1 MILSEDMYVP
11 ALRWRQGEYQ
21 ALTRLAAEVKDR
33 IVPLITIPDVEF
45 DFEHGRLKKT
55 VHEHVHPFVLRY
67 HKKWGGRPA
76 WVVLTAS
83 IAVGRMNG
91 GEHVFDYV
99 FDGLRSYG
107 EMVIPALPLDAD
119 AATVAA
125 VRRAAMRDGQGAGA
139 IVRLED
145 LMAGGVEAKVV
156 SLARRAGVFLA
167 EADIVIDLR
176 APNFEPYGLFAAAL
190 WQTMG
195 QLGDL
200 ARFRNIVLLSTA
212 IPESFG
218 MIAKGTDEVPR
229 HDWLFYQVFL
239 QQIPAEI
246 RRPNYGDYTIVHP
259 DFKALDMRMVKAAAK
274 VIYTKSKSWGTRK
287 GGAFRDDP
295 SQMRW
300 HCAEIIRDS
309 HFEFRGGGYSY
320 GDKYI
325 EGCAA
330 SVESTSNL
338 TRWKDVGINHH
349 MTMVVRDL
357 AKFASGSSIV

>member
-1 MILSEDMYVP
+1 MYVP

-21 ALTRLAAEVKDR
+21 ALTRLASDVKDR
-33 IVPLITIPDVEF
+33 IVPIITIPDVEY

-83 IAVGRMNG
+83 IAAGRMNSG
-91 GEHVFDYV
+91 KHVFDYV

-107 EMVIPALPLDAD
+107 EMAIPALPLDANR
-119 AATVAA
+119 ATVAA
-125 VRRAAMRDGQGAGA
+125 VRRVTMQDGQGVGT

-145 LMAGGVEAKVV
+145 LMAGDVEAKVMSMAHRSRV
-156 SLARRAGVFLA
+156 LLA
-167 EADIVIDLR
+167 EMDVVIDLR
-176 APNFEPYGLFAAAL
+176 APNFEPYGLFAGAL
-190 WQTMG
+190 WQAMS

-200 ARFRNIVLLSTA
+200 GRFRNVVLLSTA
-212 IPESFG
+212 IPESFRK
-218 MIAKGTDEVPR
+218 IAKGTDELPR
-229 HDWLFYQVFL
+229 HDWLFYQLFL

-259 DFKALDMRMVKAAAK
+259 NFKALDMRMVKAAAK
-274 VIYTKSKSWGTRK
+274 LIYTKSNSWGTRK
-287 GGAFRDDP
+287 GSAFRDNP

-300 HCAEIIRDS
+300 HCAEIIQDS

-325 EGCAA
+325 EGCA
-330 SVESTSNL
+330 VGLESTSNL

-357 AKFASGSSIV
+357 AKLVSASSIV

>member
-1 MILSEDMYVP
+1 MYVP
-11 ALRWRQGEYQ
+11 ALRWRLGEYQ
-21 ALTRLAAEVKDR
+21 ALTKLASDVKDR

-76 WVVLTAS
+76 WVALTSS
-83 IAVGRMNG
+83 IAAGRMNG

-99 FDGLRSYG
+99 FDGLGSYD
-107 EMVIPALPLDAD
+107 ELAIPALPLDAD
-119 AATVAA
+119 RATVAA
-125 VRRAAMRDGQGAGA
+125 VRRTAKRDGQGVGA

-145 LMAGGVEAKVV
+145 LMVGGVEAKVV
-156 SLARRAGVFLA
+156 SLARQSGVFLA
-167 EADIVIDLR
+167 EMDVVIDLR
-176 APNFEPYGLFAAAL
+176 APNFEPYGLFAGAL
-190 WQTMG
+190 WQAMS

-200 ARFRNIVLLSTA
+200 GRFRNVVLLSTA
-212 IPESFG
+212 IPESFR
-218 MIAKGTDEVPR
+218 MIAKGTDELPR
-229 HDWLFYQVFL
+229 HDWLFYRAFL
-239 QQIPAEI
+239 QRIPAEI

-259 DFKALDMRMVKAAAK
+259 NFTALDMRMVRAAAK
-274 VIYTKSKSWGTRK
+274 LIYTKSKSWGTRK
-287 GGAFRDDP
+287 GGAFRDNP
-295 SQMRW
+295 SQMRG
-300 HCAEIIRDS
+300 HCAEIIQNS

-325 EGCAA
+325 EGCAVG
-330 SVESTSNL
+330 VESTSNL

-357 AKFASGSSIV
+357 AKLVSGSSTV

>member
-1 MILSEDMYVP
+1 MILSENMYVP

-21 ALTRLAAEVKDR
+21 ALNRLAPDVKDR

-55 VHEHVHPFVLRY
+55 VHEHVHPFALRY

-76 WVVLTAS
+76 WVALTAS
-83 IAVGRMNG
+83 IATGRMNG

-99 FDGLRSYG
+99 FDRLGSYG
-107 EMVIPALPLDAD
+107 ELAMPALPLDAD
-119 AATVAA
+119 AATLAA
-125 VRRAAMRDGQGAGA
+125 VRRAAMRGQGAGA
-139 IVRLED
+139 IVRLEH

-156 SLARRAGVFLA
+156 SLARGAGVFLA
-167 EADIVIDLR
+167 ETDVVIDLR
-176 APNFEPYGLFAAAL
+176 APNFEPYGLFAAGL
-190 WQTMG
+190 WRAMVE
-195 QLGDL
+195 LGDL
-200 ARFRNIVLLSTA
+200 GRFRNVVLLSTA

-229 HDWLFYQVFL
+229 HDWLFYQAFV
-239 QQIPAEI
+239 QQMPAEM

-274 VIYTKSKSWGTRK
+274 VIYTKSDSWGTRK

-295 SQMRW
+295 SQMRR
-300 HCAEIIRDS
+300 HCAEIVRDS

-330 SVESTSNL
+330 GVESTSNL

-349 MTMVVRDL
+349 MTMIVRDL

>member
-1 MILSEDMYVP
+1 MFLSEDMYVP
-11 ALRWRQGEYQ
+11 ALKWRQGEYQ
-21 ALTRLAAEVKDR
+21 ALTRLASEVKDR

-67 HKKWGGRPA
+67 HKKWCGRTA
-76 WVVLTAS
+76 WIGLTSS
-83 IAVGRMNG
+83 IAAGRMND

-107 EMVIPALPLDAD
+107 ETAIPVLPLDAD
-119 AATVAA
+119 VVTLAA
-125 VRRAAMRDGQGAGA
+125 VQRVVMQDGQGAGA

-145 LMAGGVEAKVV
+145 LMAGGVEAKIV
-156 SLARRAGVFLA
+156 SLARRAGAFLA
-167 EADIVIDLR
+167 ETDVVVDLR
-176 APNFEPYGLFAAAL
+176 APNFEPYSLFASAL
-190 WQTMG
+190 WQALV

-200 ARFRNIVLLSTA
+200 GRFRNVVLLSTA
-212 IPESFG
+212 IPESFR

-239 QQIPAEI
+239 QKTPPGV

-274 VIYTKSKSWGTRK
+274 VIYTTSKSWGTRK

-295 SQMRW
+295 SQMRQ
-300 HCAEIIRDS
+300 HCWEIMRDTR
-309 HFEFRGGGYSY
+309 FEFRGAGYSY

-330 SVESTSNL
+330 GVESTSNL

-349 MTMVVRDL
+349 MTMVVRGL
-357 AKFASGSSIV
+357 ANLVSGSSIV